1 MHPSMQRAA
10 LAAAVAG
17 GLVVA
22 GCAGARPGGA
32 RPATPPREAEPDCV
46 GRSVRVPAP
55 VEGGPVSGRAIFEFW
70 VEADGTPGPI
80 ETVTWV
86 EGHASQADMALANQV
101 ARAIS
106 RCRWI
111 PGVAGGKPAR
121 ALVRMPL
128 RFVPSPKAGP
138 GIAGE
143 SSAREEMLLPREAVP
158 GCVPRALPL
167 PSALPAGVTPKA
179 TFLVRVEAD
188 GSAGPITVIGGGDLD
203 TERRRALVEA
213 VAAAVARCRFAP
225 GTVNGE
231 PARTF
236 WLVEVAFTAPAP

>member
-1 MHPSMQRAA
+1 MHRSMRRAA

-17 GLVVA
+17 GLVAA
-22 GCAGARPGGA
+22 GCAAVRPGGT
-32 RPATPPREAEPDCV
+32 RPASPPREAEPDCV
-46 GRSVRVPAP
+46 ARSVRVPP
-55 VEGGPVSGRAIFEFW
+55 PFEGRPVSGRAIFEFW

-86 EGHASQADMALANQV
+86 EGHAFRADMPLANEV

-106 RCRWI
+106 RCSWI
-111 PGVAGGKPAR
+111 PAVAGGKPAR

-128 RFVPSPKAGP
+128 RFVPSPEAGP
-138 GIAGE
+138 GE
-143 SSAREEMLLPREAVP
+143 PSVREEMLLPREAVP

-167 PSALPAGVTPKA
+167 PSGLPAGVTPKA

-188 GSAGPITVIGGGDLD
+188 GSAGPVAVIGGGDLD
-203 TERRRALVEA
+203 AERRRALVEA
-213 VAAAVARCRFAP
+213 VAAAVARCQFAP
-225 GTVNGE
+225 GTVNGQ